1 MKIRKS
7 LFCKLLLGIMI
18 ATLSGYA
25 QCDTLPIKIPERVF
39 ANTNE
44 INLIYSQMV
53 DSLLFISKSE
63 YVLVSKSP
71 SKIGQYGR
79 MGKTYYGRKYDVG
92 VWTDGKLWFNKNIT
106 KPWNN
111 EESILAFADSLQ
123 PQISSLTYRAL
134 YNSDFTAT
142 NPNSIKPYGQS
153 FLVVSHLQINK
164 SGHWWKETDVQST
177 GRLVLLC
184 NTGNESDSKLVI
196 QKYFCKS
203 IPTWIGHEAIIQKP
217 NYIKGE
223 CMGGAFFYERLTAG
237 SLQLYLGG
245 IVESI
250 NETTLKLIRINEQQ
264 KINTDSA
271 DSTNR

>member
-1 MKIRKS
+1 MKIRKL
-7 LFCKLLLGIMI
+7 LFYKSLLGMMI
-18 ATLSGYA
+18 ATLSVYA
-25 QCDTLPIKIPERVF
+25 QCDTLPIKIPERIF
-39 ANTNE
+39 MNTNE

-53 DSLLFISKSE
+53 DSLLFIAKSE
-63 YVLVSKSP
+63 YVLVSKNP
-71 SKIGQYGR
+71 LKVGQYGR

-123 PQISSLTYRAL
+123 PQISSLTFRAL
-134 YNSDFTAT
+134 YNSDFTAI

-164 SGHWWKETDVQST
+164 SGHWWTETDVQST

-184 NTGNESDSKLVI
+184 NIGNESDSKLII

-237 SLQLYLGG
+237 SFQLCLGG
-245 IVESI
+245 IVVSI

-264 KINTDSA
+264 KINIDSV
-271 DSTNR
+271 DGSNR